1 MNQSDAQIPVVY
13 LFALSECMNDFGIDQ
28 LHWLR
33 GTEFTKIDASFI
45 ESSINYQVFREL
57 VLRALRLSNNKA
69 LGISVGH
76 RLSLQSHGILGYAM
90 MNCENLLSALKL
102 LEQYIS
108 IRMPLM
114 HITTYYQDNK
124 FVVQFNEK
132 SPLNDLRVIIID
144 AVLVAVKSAI
154 DQIMPSLKK
163 DLTLCFPYARHKNVP
178 YGSLSEC
185 TLLFNEAS
193 ASIQFPQNI
202 MDKPVPLANLA
213 AYMEAE
219 MLCAKELTS
228 LSHETTYKSRI
239 KQKLLESTEQF
250 PAQTVIASWF
260 NMTSRTLHRRL
271 VIEGTSYREILE
283 EVKQSLAITYLS
295 NSTMT
300 IKEVSYFLGYD
311 DVRNFSRAFRRWE
324 GMSPAKYRQ
333 KSETGR
339 LDL

>member
-1 MNQSDAQIPVVY
+1 M
-13 LFALSECMNDFGIDQ
+13 
-28 LHWLR
+28 
-33 GTEFTKIDASFI
+33 
-45 ESSINYQVFREL
+45 
-57 VLRALRLSNNKA
+57 
-69 LGISVGH
+69 
-76 RLSLQSHGILGYAM
+76 
-90 MNCENLLSALKL
+90 
-102 LEQYIS
+102 
-108 IRMPLM
+108 
-114 HITTYYQDNK
+114 
-124 FVVQFNEK
+124 
-132 SPLNDLRVIIID
+132 NDLRVIIID

-163 DLTLCFPYARHKNVP
+163 DLTLCFPYARHKNVS

-239 KQKLLESTEQF
+239 KQKFLESTEQF

-283 EVKQSLAITYLS
+283 EVTQSLAITYLS

-324 GMSPAKYRQ
+324 GMSPSKYRQ